1 MDIIN
6 GYGLVVEATSSWI
19 RLDLFFV
26 TFFKNVF
33 IFGYAGSSLLH
44 GLSLVAVSGG
54 YSPSAVQRLPI
65 AEASLTVEPRL

>member
-26 TFFKNVF
+26 TFLKNVF

-54 YSPSAVQRLPI
+54 YSPSTVQRLPI

>member
-26 TFFKNVF
+26 NFFFNVF

-54 YSPSAVQRLPI
+54 YSPAAVQRLPI